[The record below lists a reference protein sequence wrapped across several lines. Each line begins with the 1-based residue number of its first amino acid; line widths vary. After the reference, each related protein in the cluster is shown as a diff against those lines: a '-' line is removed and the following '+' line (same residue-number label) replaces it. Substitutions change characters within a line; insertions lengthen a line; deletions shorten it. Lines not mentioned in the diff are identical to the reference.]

1 MESQVSDD
9 LPNRG
14 PTLIVTDGKMMP
26 QPEDRKKVRSRKQLF
41 GGRETAEE
49 VHSKHAFPP
58 GSKCAG
64 CQRSRGLIMRIIILA
79 PVDEISKR
87 DPFFAR
93 MVEECPQQFMEIIVR
108 TKYGVMLRLS
118 TTYACHAC
126 QRDAERAA
134 AKAPSWCIVDIN
146 RGPGKD
152 KIVVGV
158 EVQLRAEHTS

>member
-1 MESQVSDD
+1 VSDE

-14 PTLIVTDGKMMP
+14 PSLIVLDGKMVP
-26 QPEDRKKVRSRKQLF
+26 QPEENKKVRSRKQLF

-49 VHSKHAFPP
+49 VHSSAAFPP

-64 CQRSRGLIMRIIILA
+64 CGKSRGLIMRIIILA

-87 DPFFAR
+87 DPRFAD
-93 MVEECPQQFMEIIVR
+93 MVEQCPQQFMEIVVR
-108 TKYGVMLRLS
+108 TKYGTMLRLS

-152 KIVVGV
+152 KTIVGV
-158 EVQLRAEHTS
+158 EVQLRANPTS